1 MRKRSLIVDVAK
13 CINCNNC
20 VLASKDEHVGNDFSG
35 YSAPQPAQGEGWIHI
50 ERHTRGS
57 GNMLDV
63 TYVPM
68 MCNHCDDAPCIRA
81 ARDGAIQKRD
91 DGVVIIDPEKAR
103 GRRDLVKACPYG
115 AISWNEAE
123 QLPQAWTFDAHL
135 LDQGWKAPRCVQA
148 CPTGAL
154 ESIEATDEE
163 LAGLIT
169 RDGLEELRPEL
180 QTKPRVL
187 YRNLARIRSGFIGGN
202 VAGHADDGTLEN
214 IEGAHVSL
222 AMGDDA
228 TYETSTDAFGDFKIE
243 GLRLAGAEFRLSVR
257 HDPRGRFETRGTLK
271 ESAHLGTLELSLRGA

>member
-1 MRKRSLIVDVAK
+1 MRKRALIVDVAK

-20 VLASKDEHVGNDFSG
+20 VLASKDEHVGNEFPG
-35 YSAPQPAQGEGWIHI
+35 YSAPQPAQGESWIHI

-57 GNMLDV
+57 GSMLDV
-63 TYVPM
+63 TYVPT

-91 DGVVIIDPEKAR
+91 DGVVIIDPKKAR
-103 GRRDLVKACPYG
+103 GRRELVKACPYG

-123 QLPQAWTFDAHL
+123 QLPQLWTFDAHL

-154 ESIEATDEE
+154 ESIVATDAE
-163 LAGLIT
+163 LAARVI

-202 VAGHADDGTLEN
+202 IAGHVDGTLEN

-222 AMGDDA
+222 SLDGGA
-228 TYETSTDAFGDFKIE
+228 TYETRTDAFGDFKID
-243 GLRLAGAEFRLSVR
+243 GLRLAGVDFLLMVR
-257 HDPRGRFETRGTLK
+257 HEPQGEVERRGTLK
-271 ESAHLGTLELSLRGA
+271 ESAHLGTLELLSRGA